1 MSWNVLFHDDFHA
14 EFLALNGALQDE
26 LLAHAKL
33 LQEFGPHLGR
43 PTVDTLKGSKHAN
56 MKELRFDCDGGVW
69 RVAFAFDT
77 ARAAILLVGGGKG
90 GADQRRFYKKLI
102 ANADARLDDHLA
114 SLKTANVSKQVK
126 EKGHGKK
133 SK

>member
-14 EFLALNGALQDE
+14 EFQAMNSVLQDE
-26 LLAHAKL
+26 LLAHARL

-77 ARAAILLVGGGKG
+77 DRAAILLVSGDKG
-90 GADQRRFYKKLI
+90 GADQRRFYKRLI
-102 ANADARLDDHLA
+102 ANADARFDEHLA
-114 SLKTANVSKQVK
+114 ALKAAGVTKLVK
-126 EKGHGKK
+126 EKSHGKK
-133 SK
+133 SE

>member
-1 MSWNVLFHDDFHA
+1 
-14 EFLALNGALQDE
+14 
-26 LLAHAKL
+26 
-33 LQEFGPHLGR
+33 
-43 PTVDTLKGSKHAN
+43 

-77 ARAAILLVGGGKG
+77 ERAAILLVGGDKG

-102 ANADARLDDHLA
+102 ANADARFDEHLVTLKAA
-114 SLKTANVSKQVK
+114 SGAKQVK
-126 EKGHGKK
+126 EKSHGKK